1 MPRPTSL
8 RARLVLGVIVLAAL
22 GLALADVATYA
33 SLRSFLF
40 HRTDSAL
47 QSSHPEVE
55 GAVLSPR
62 TGGGPGPGPLGAAP
76 GIDYVQ
82 VRTLSGSIVVSRP
95 VFQFTEE
102 APPPAP
108 RLPSTIALPK
118 SPDDQG
124 ERVTYFTVPAK

>member
-1 MPRPTSL
+1 MPRLTSL
-8 RARLVLGVIVLAAL
+8 RARLVLGVIVVAAL
-22 GLALADVATYA
+22 GLAIADVATSA

-62 TGGGPGPGPLGAAP
+62 SGGGPGPSPLGAAP

-82 VRTLSGSIVVSRP
+82 VRTLSGRIVLSRP
-95 VFQFTEE
+95 VFQFTQEQ
-102 APPPAP
+102 APPPP
-108 RLPSTIALPK
+108 CILCPYTTLFRQT
-118 SPDDQG
+118 G
-124 ERVTYFTVPAK
+124 RGRR

>member
-47 QSSHPEVE
+47 QKLPMAPSGDARKLRQCGEH
-55 GAVLSPR
+55 
-62 TGGGPGPGPLGAAP
+62 AAN
-76 GIDYVQ
+76 
-82 VRTLSGSIVVSRP
+82 
-95 VFQFTEE
+95 TE
-102 APPPAP
+102 
-108 RLPSTIALPK
+108 T
-118 SPDDQG
+118 
-124 ERVTYFTVPAK
+124 